1 MLSRCRVPP
10 RLLTRPLLGAESP
23 RSLRPTFTCQTHP
36 ARAHPGPVGF
46 ETQILRKI
54 LLHVLAAPKKGVAFE
69 QAFLFFCEVSR
80 AHKGRRAIIV
90 PVRVLV
96 EFRPAGASWE
106 TLGTFTAAPDELAAL
121 RSVLERHDNP
131 YDALSLLPKGLLFD
145 TLDILRSAGHEARLA
160 FLEDH

>member
-1 MLSRCRVPP
+1 LRTRD
-10 RLLTRPLLGAESP
+10 RLRGPSVRGCPGKKRAEFAG
-23 RSLRPTFTCQTHP
+23 TFQIFWRNFP
-36 ARAHPGPVGF
+36 ARIGRPEEGG
-46 ETQILRKI
+46 
-54 LLHVLAAPKKGVAFE
+54 AFA
-69 QAFLFFCEVSR
+69 QAFQFFCEVSR
-80 AHKGRRAIIV
+80 ARKGRRAIIV

-96 EFRPAGASWE
+96 EFRPAGASLE

-131 YDALSLLPKGLLFD
+131 YDALNILPKGLLFD